1 METRYTVRQTVEM
14 TGVKSYVLRY
24 WEEELELQI
33 HRNEL
38 GHRYYTGY
46 DIQLFLNIKELK
58 RRGLQLRAIKKLIP
72 QITASMSG
80 FVESGA
86 VLLEGITEAISAEG
100 QSSAKEGADTA
111 KAEICNNEKIL
122 EFQTILERL
131 IAQELRSQNEDEER
145 CRSLDFAIRR
155 QQMARREEAAASEKK
170 GKRKHWDGVGRK

>member
-1 METRYTVRQTVEM
+1 METRYTVRQAVEM

-46 DIQLFLNIKELK
+46 DIQLFMNIKELK
-58 RRGLQLRAIKKLIP
+58 KRGLQLRAIRELIP
-72 QITASMSG
+72 KLARTAPGSAGSRTK
-80 FVESGA
+80 
-86 VLLEGITEAISAEG
+86 LLEGEAPVQESPEKIITE
-100 QSSAKEGADTA
+100 
-111 KAEICNNEKIL
+111 EIVEEPDIENNEKIL

-131 IAQELRSQNEDEER
+131 IAQELKLQNESEDEER

-155 QQMARREEAAASEKK
+155 QQMARKEAAATLEKK
-170 GKRKHWDGVGRK
+170 PKKKL